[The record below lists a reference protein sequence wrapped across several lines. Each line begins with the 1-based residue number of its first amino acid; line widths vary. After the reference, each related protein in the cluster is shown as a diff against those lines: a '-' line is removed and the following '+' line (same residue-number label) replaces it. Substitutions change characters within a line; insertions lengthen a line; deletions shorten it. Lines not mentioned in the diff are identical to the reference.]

1 MTKNLVG
8 CAKIQGKVEILGY
21 NLLMEFVELERKE
34 FEGLDFACGSFLQSA
49 EMYQRYHDLG
59 REAYL
64 VGVKN
69 KNQEIVAAGLI
80 LGRNWHFGKKIFRVP
95 GGWLMNY
102 DGADR
107 GQILEEIT
115 QGAREFCRER
125 QGIMLE
131 ISPNIVNRPRDMN
144 NEIVQGRGYAEVKNE
159 LALLGYKYLGEYE
172 QAKWL
177 FVLDLKGCEPEALFA
192 SFRTTH
198 RQLIR
203 KAERD
208 GVRVRELDMD
218 ELGVLKEIAEEAGT
232 RHGFQD
238 PELVYYRSMKK
249 AFGKKVKFV
258 VAEIPRSVIE
268 KASGSLDANEEGKDK
283 SLMVPLAAAM
293 FINNGREMVYLYSGS
308 LRKWQKYNGSY
319 AIQWHMIQEA
329 IKSGCQ
335 RYNFYGT
342 RPVAGDGV
350 YLFKQGFR
358 GNVEELLGTFA
369 LPIGVLGKLYLSR
382 IKVREIGAVQ

>member
-8 CAKIQGKVEILGY
+8 CAKIQEKVEILGY

-34 FEGLDFACGSFLQSA
+34 FEGLDFACGNFLQSA

-131 ISPNIVNRPRDMN
+131 ISPNIVNQPRDMN

-159 LALLGYKYLGEYE
+159 LALLGYKYLGE
-172 QAKWL
+172 
-177 FVLDLKGCEPEALFA
+177 
-192 SFRTTH
+192 
-198 RQLIR
+198 
-203 KAERD
+203 
-208 GVRVRELDMD
+208 
-218 ELGVLKEIAEEAGT
+218 
-232 RHGFQD
+232 
-238 PELVYYRSMKK
+238 
-249 AFGKKVKFV
+249 
-258 VAEIPRSVIE
+258 
-268 KASGSLDANEEGKDK
+268 
-283 SLMVPLAAAM
+283 
-293 FINNGREMVYLYSGS
+293 
-308 LRKWQKYNGSY
+308 
-319 AIQWHMIQEA
+319 
-329 IKSGCQ
+329 
-335 RYNFYGT
+335 
-342 RPVAGDGV
+342 
-350 YLFKQGFR
+350 
-358 GNVEELLGTFA
+358 
-369 LPIGVLGKLYLSR
+369 
-382 IKVREIGAVQ
+382 